1 MPADSIHGFP
11 FFALGF
17 DKDQKPAAPHEAK
30 ELLAAVKAA
39 DGPTDLFVVSHGW
52 NNDVEAAR
60 ALYDRLFGKIRE
72 ALDSGVVP
80 GVKDRR
86 FAVAG
91 VFWPSMKF
99 AEADL
104 IPGGAAGAEDPL
116 AGEIRELMEVAP
128 EKDVPQL
135 KQVLAGIGNPSAQTK
150 SLAALRKLVAGV
162 PKVKGEP
169 EPSGEQISDLSDSQF
184 LQLLTGEK
192 AAAAM
197 DDEVGGVASAE
208 GRLSGFTSGVKTAVG
223 FYTFWSM
230 KDRAGKTGANGL
242 TPVLNQVRKAAPNL
256 RIHLAGHSFGARL
269 VTAAADVGNFG
280 PSTMTLMQAAFSH
293 NGFSPKGVFRKVVT
307 EARVKGPTLIT
318 HTIKDRAVGLGY
330 PVAVRLAFDSA
341 SALGD
346 KNDKYGGLGRNG
358 AQLTAEAVDLTLHG
372 PEAPYK
378 FDKSKRI
385 FNLQAD
391 NIILNHGD
399 LAKPQLAYAMLSAI
413 DVAP

>member
-1 MPADSIHGFP
+1 
-11 FFALGF
+11 
-17 DKDQKPAAPHEAK
+17 
-30 ELLAAVKAA
+30 
-39 DGPTDLFVVSHGW
+39 
-52 NNDVEAAR
+52 
-60 ALYDRLFGKIRE
+60 
-72 ALDSGVVP
+72 
-80 GVKDRR
+80 
-86 FAVAG
+86 
-91 VFWPSMKF
+91 
-99 AEADL
+99 
-104 IPGGAAGAEDPL
+104 
-116 AGEIRELMEVAP
+116 
-128 EKDVPQL
+128 
-135 KQVLAGIGNPSAQTK
+135 
-150 SLAALRKLVAGV
+150 
-162 PKVKGEP
+162 
-169 EPSGEQISDLSDSQF
+169 
-184 LQLLTGEK
+184 
-192 AAAAM
+192 
-197 DDEVGGVASAE
+197 
-208 GRLSGFTSGVKTAVG
+208 
-223 FYTFWSM
+223 
-230 KDRAGKTGANGL
+230 
-242 TPVLNQVRKAAPNL
+242 
-256 RIHLAGHSFGARL
+256 
-269 VTAAADVGNFG
+269 
-280 PSTMTLMQAAFSH
+280 MTLMQAAFSH